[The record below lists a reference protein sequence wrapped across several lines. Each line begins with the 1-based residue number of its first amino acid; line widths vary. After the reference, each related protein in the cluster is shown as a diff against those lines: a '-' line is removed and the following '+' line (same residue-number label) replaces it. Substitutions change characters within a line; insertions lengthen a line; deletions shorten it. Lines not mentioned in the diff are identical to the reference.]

1 MNSILP
7 RRLQPPFLLLV
18 AVCLATGATWGK
30 PFWLDTSVMMAIFS
44 LLALSA
50 GMSFG
55 MAGIPSIAT
64 GAFAAIGAYCSAA
77 LTMRT
82 DLSPFCG
89 LALAVSVPALLGF
102 VLAKAVTRLSPLPL
116 SLATFALSGAVEVG
130 IRGGGD
136 LTGGYVG
143 LSGIPA
149 IGIAA
154 TPQAMHFLAW
164 AAVLLAVFGYA
175 NLAHSSLG
183 RAARAAR
190 HDSLRAVADGVN
202 VSQLLALVFSL
213 SASVAGLGGWL
224 YAHYVSYLSPESLN
238 TTTAISALL
247 MAVVGGTRAVLG
259 PVVGAVLL
267 TLLNIFLPAAQS
279 QGMVYGAALVAI
291 LILAPQGLVNLV
303 RWRPARAGVPRPE
316 GQDATKAAAGL
327 LP

>member
-1 MNSILP
+1 MNTQLW
-7 RRLQPPFLLLV
+7 RRLQPPALLLV
-18 AVCLATGATWGK
+18 AVAVATVATWGRA
-30 PFWLDTSVMMAIFS
+30 FWLDTSIMMAIFS
-44 LLALSA
+44 LFALSA

-64 GAFAAIGAYCSAA
+64 GAFAAIGAYCSAG

-82 DLSPFCG
+82 GVSPFFG
-89 LALAVSVPALLGF
+89 LLLAVSVPAVLAFG
-102 VLAKAVTRLSPLPL
+102 LAKAVTRLSPLPL
-116 SLATFALSGAVEVG
+116 SLATFALSGAVEVA

-143 LSGIPA
+143 LSGIPP
-149 IGIAA
+149 IEIAQ

-164 AAVLLAVFGYA
+164 AAVLLAVFCYS
-175 NLAHSSLG
+175 NLLHSSLG
-183 RAARAAR
+183 RAIKAAR

-202 VSQLLALVFSL
+202 VSQLLAMVFSF
-213 SASVAGLGGWL
+213 SASIAGLGGWL
-224 YAHYVSYLSPESLN
+224 YAHYISYISPESLN

-267 TLLNIFLPAAQS
+267 TLLNIVLPAAQS

-291 LILAPQGLVNLV
+291 LVLAPQGLINLV
-303 RWRPARAGVPRPE
+303 RWRSKPSRTPRAEGHEGARAAARPI
-316 GQDATKAAAGL
+316 L
-327 LP
+327 